1 MPARAPARA
10 RAPVASVGG
19 DGDADHFVRRNRL
32 GHAAVRAGMRA
43 VGHAR
48 ADELRQFPPWRLRHD
63 GRLHHAHPG
72 QPRGPA
78 VLRRTC
84 HRFLRHRAD
93 RRRVRAHALC
103 ACLRQEP
110 SRPGSVHHRPRVHG
124 GRRRRLRHGIAAGL
138 HPDPERV
145 TGPLRNFLRRCG
157 PMSTAHHRRLRAAHA
172 RAAAHPLQHPL
183 RQPAARLGRRCARRA
198 RLGHQRQ
205 RGVHVDV
212 CRRIRSR
219 RSRRGAGRWESRP
232 PFAASAV
239 IHGLLS
245 DRGDGR
251 RHLEHHR
258 SLRRLAFDRHRGR
271 RRQVLC
277 PKIRG
282 VRDLHH
288 HDRPSDLASAGP
300 VCPRRRQVGM
310 ASALVAEV
318 GRRLA
323 TRARW
328 RPLEYAFWLAAL
340 ASLFLVPG
348 RHLILTEIAWL
359 ALFALS
365 LDLILGYAGII
376 SLGHAAFF
384 GLGSYLAALLAK
396 HGIINEPVLALVLSG
411 VCAAVL
417 GFATSFLVLR
427 GSDLTRLMVTLGVAL
442 IMREIANQIP
452 DITGGADG
460 LQGVVIGPILGVF
473 QFDIFGH
480 VAYAYCLA
488 VLFVLFLLARRVV
501 YSPFGLSL
509 RAVKGN
515 PLRAASISISVNA
528 RLVAIYTFAAFYA
541 GIAGA
546 LLAQTTAFAS
556 LDVFSFERSADLLL
570 VLIIGGTG
578 YLYGG
583 LIGAVIFKLMQDWIA
598 NLTPQYWQFWIG
610 LVLVLIVLIGRDRIG
625 LWTGGVRVL
634 AERVTR
640 RLAPGAAPVPV
651 PPGEGS

>member
-1 MPARAPARA
+1 
-10 RAPVASVGG
+10 
-19 DGDADHFVRRNRL
+19 
-32 GHAAVRAGMRA
+32 
-43 VGHAR
+43 
-48 ADELRQFPPWRLRHD
+48 
-63 GRLHHAHPG
+63 
-72 QPRGPA
+72 
-78 VLRRTC
+78 
-84 HRFLRHRAD
+84 
-93 RRRVRAHALC
+93 
-103 ACLRQEP
+103 
-110 SRPGSVHHRPRVHG
+110 
-124 GRRRRLRHGIAAGL
+124 
-138 HPDPERV
+138 
-145 TGPLRNFLRRCG
+145 
-157 PMSTAHHRRLRAAHA
+157 
-172 RAAAHPLQHPL
+172 
-183 RQPAARLGRRCARRA
+183 
-198 RLGHQRQ
+198 
-205 RGVHVDV
+205 
-212 CRRIRSR
+212 
-219 RSRRGAGRWESRP
+219 
-232 PFAASAV
+232 
-239 IHGLLS
+239 
-245 DRGDGR
+245 
-251 RHLEHHR
+251 
-258 SLRRLAFDRHRGR
+258 
-271 RRQVLC
+271 
-277 PKIRG
+277 
-282 VRDLHH
+282 
-288 HDRPSDLASAGP
+288 
-300 VCPRRRQVGM
+300 M

-318 GRRLA
+318 ARRLA
-323 TRARW
+323 RHARW

-340 ASLFLVPG
+340 ASVFLLPG

-396 HGIINEPVLALVLSG
+396 HGVITEPVLALVVSG

-460 LQGVVIGPILGVF
+460 LQGVIVAPILGMF
-473 QFDIFGH
+473 HFDIFGH
-480 VAYAYCLA
+480 VSYAYCLI

-515 PLRAASISISVNA
+515 ALRASSIGISVNA

-541 GIAGA
+541 GVAGA

-610 LVLVLIVLIGRDRIG
+610 LVLVLIVLVGRDRIG
-625 LWTGGVRVL
+625 LWTGGVRAL
-634 AERVTR
+634 AERLTR

-651 PPGEGS
+651 PPGEGR